1 MRYARNDGS
10 VAVKVRIQKV
20 LSMRLGSVSS
30 RFAPAA
36 RRSRARVVVSTRPTK
51 CAGSRSLPGCGT
63 MGSRSMTASD
73 VRGLSRTNIRES
85 PRMSRGACGA
95 ARGRLAGLGESGGL
109 LVEWWVGRPPPHRAR
124 SRAALYEAVLS
135 GTRARATMRR
145 TRGSGR
151 APPQGRPLEESRCR
165 CSSSRTRAQVREAA
179 WKDLFFRHC

>member
-10 VAVKVRIQKV
+10 VAAKVRIQKV
-20 LSMRLGSVSS
+20 LPMRLGSVSS

-36 RRSRARVVVSTRPTK
+36 SRSRARVVVATRPTK

-109 LVEWWVGRPPPHRAR
+109 LVEWVSGPPPHRAR

-135 GTRARATMRR
+135 GTRACATMRR
-145 TRGSGR
+145 IRGSGR
-151 APPQGRPLEESRCR
+151 APPRGRPLEGSRCR